1 MNKEEFINEVK
12 KLGIEVTQD
21 KLDKLEKYYE
31 LLLEWN
37 EKINLTA
44 ITNKEEVY
52 LKHFYD
58 SLTLIKSYDFTKN
71 IKVCDIGSGAGFPGL
86 VLKIFFENIDITL
99 VDALNKRINFLNLVI
114 KELDLKN
121 INAIHQRAEL
131 FANEHIEEFDVV
143 TSRAVAKLN
152 ILNEL
157 SIPMVKI
164 NGYFIAMKA
173 NIEDELNESQNSIK
187 TLNSN
192 LENIISFNL
201 PKENSVRNLVVIKK
215 IGKTDKKYPRNF
227 DKIKKNPL

>member
-31 LLLEWN
+31 LLIEWN